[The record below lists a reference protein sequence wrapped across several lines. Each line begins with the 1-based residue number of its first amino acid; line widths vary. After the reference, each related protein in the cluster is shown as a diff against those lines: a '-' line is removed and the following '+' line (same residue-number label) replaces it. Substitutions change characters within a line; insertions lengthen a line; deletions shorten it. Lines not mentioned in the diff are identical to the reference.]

1 MQHCIIIVR
10 FTRKKCVYVRTDMH
24 QAWIMGKLGILG
36 NVLLPHPLPPLSHE
50 CTRSCAHIIGL
61 FFPFLPRQNKNR
73 LSSTTCGEELQ
84 KISKI
89 GKVSKDFVKKPKK
102 SPILSDLRFWPFLT
116 SKWHQ
121 NSNLTWSTQHSMG
134 VPEIFNFIKISVW
147 APLGP

>member
-1 MQHCIIIVR
+1 
-10 FTRKKCVYVRTDMH
+10 MH

-89 GKVSKDFVKKPKK
+89 GKVSKDFVKKTKK
-102 SPILSDLRFWPFLT
+102 ITDFKRSAFLT
-116 SKWHQ
+116 FFDLQMTSKLKFDLIHP
-121 NSNLTWSTQHSMG
+121 T
-134 VPEIFNFIKISVW
+134 
-147 APLGP
+147 